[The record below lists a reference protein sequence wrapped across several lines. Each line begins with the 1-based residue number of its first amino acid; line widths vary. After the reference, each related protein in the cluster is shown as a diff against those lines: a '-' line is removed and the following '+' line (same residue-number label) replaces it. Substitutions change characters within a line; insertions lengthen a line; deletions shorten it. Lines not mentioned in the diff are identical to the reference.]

1 MTKNSNTLRRFSL
14 LLVGSLVLHIFIFFI
29 LAQKQP
35 DISLNVSSQ
44 LPSINIQLSQVKSRL
59 PKKITKP
66 ANNEIKKPRPQ
77 KIPEQI
83 KPVSQTLIKQ
93 TKTAIKEPQTKPDNS
108 ANRARIISKVR
119 EKMRSHFYYP
129 RIAQTKNWHGT
140 VKLFFN
146 FDATGNINDI
156 HIARSSGF
164 SILDDAAIN
173 ALSKVKQINTPHLL
187 SLINQAPLEL
197 TVIYQLKES

>member
-1 MTKNSNTLRRFSL
+1 M
-14 LLVGSLVLHIFIFFI
+14 LHIFIFFI
-29 LAQKQP
+29 FAQKQS
-35 DISLNVSSQ
+35 DISLNISAQ
-44 LPSINIQLSQVKSRL
+44 LPSINIKISQVKPGS
-59 PKKITKP
+59 PQKIIKRVS
-66 ANNEIKKPRPQ
+66 NEIEKLRPQ

-83 KPVSQTLIKQ
+83 KAVSQALIKQ
-93 TKTAIKEPQTKPDNS
+93 TKTAIKEPQTKPDNTS
-108 ANRARIISKVR
+108 NRARIISKVR

-129 RIAQTKNWHGT
+129 RIALTKNWQGT

-173 ALSKVKQINTPHLL
+173 ALSKVKKINIPHLL
-187 SLINQAPLEL
+187 SLINKTPLEL